1 MDEPPTSLDGST
13 TFGPYAAT
21 ILATEH
27 WSLLGT
33 RSMAWN
39 EAFTRTTIF
48 LNALSASVVAL
59 ALVADAT
66 GFDDSFTRF
75 ALFLFPIVF
84 FLGVTTYARVVQ
96 INEED
101 IFLVLAMNRLRRGY
115 LDLSPELDP
124 YFTAGT
130 HDDEAGLWATYLLGQ
145 MKNASPLLHFF
156 VTTPTLLATL
166 VAILAGAWVTLL
178 ASHYDV
184 SGVLLVVICG
194 LSVILVWFALFSLQW
209 RAVREIRGIK
219 GTRFPSPETTRGANS
234 GSQEPL

>member
-1 MDEPPTSLDGST
+1 MDESPTSLNAPT
-13 TFGPYAAT
+13 TFGPYSAT

-84 FLGVTTYARVVQ
+84 FLGVTTFIRVVQ

-101 IFLVLAMNRLRRGY
+101 IFVVLAMNRLRRAY
-115 LDLSPELDP
+115 LDMSPELDP
-124 YFTAGT
+124 YFTAGS
-130 HDDEAGLWATYLLGQ
+130 HDDEAGLWIIYLMGQ
-145 MKNASPLLHFF
+145 TRNSSPLLHFF

-166 VAILAGAWVTLL
+166 DAILAGAWVTLL
-178 ASHYDV
+178 ASHNDV
-184 SGVLLVVICG
+184 SGGLLAVISG
-194 LSVILVWFALFSLQW
+194 LSVILVWFALFNLQW
-209 RAVREIRGIK
+209 RAVREIRGMQ
-219 GTRFPSPETTRGANS
+219 GTRFPSPQTTEAANG
-234 GSQEPL
+234 GSAELL

>member
-1 MDEPPTSLDGST
+1 MDESPRSPNASTS
-13 TFGPYAAT
+13 FGPHAAT

-84 FLGVTTYARVVQ
+84 FLGVTTYVRLVQ

-101 IFLVLAMNRLRRGY
+101 IFVVLAMNRLRRAY

-130 HDDEAGLWATYLLGQ
+130 HDDEAGLWTTYFLGLPRKQ
-145 MKNASPLLHFF
+145 SPMMHFF
-156 VTTPTLLATL
+156 VTTPTLVATL
-166 VAILAGAWVTLL
+166 DAILAGAWVTLL

-184 SGVLLVVICG
+184 SGVLLAVVCA
-194 LSVILVWFALFSLQW
+194 LSVILVWFALFTLQW
-209 RAVREIRGIK
+209 RALLKIRGNVGI
-219 GTRFPSPETTRGANS
+219 RFPSPDNDPMRRMKV
-234 GSQEPL
+234 

>member
-1 MDEPPTSLDGST
+1 MDGPPTSLNPST
-13 TFGPYAAT
+13 AFGPHAAT

-39 EAFTRTTIF
+39 EAFTRTNIF

-84 FLGVTTYARVVQ
+84 FLGVTTYVRVVQ

-101 IFLVLAMNRLRRGY
+101 IFVVLAMNRLRRAY
-115 LDLSPELDP
+115 LDMSPELDP
-124 YFTAGT
+124 YFTTGA
-130 HDDEAGLWATYLLGQ
+130 HDDETGLWTTFLMGQ
-145 MKNASPLLHFF
+145 TRNPSPLLHFF
-156 VTTPTLLATL
+156 VTTPTLVATL
-166 VAILAGAWVTLL
+166 DAILAGAWVTLL

-184 SGVLLVVICG
+184 TGVLLAAMCGSSVV
-194 LSVILVWFALFSLQW
+194 VVWFALIMLQW
-209 RAVREIRGIK
+209 RAVREIRAMK
-219 GTRFPSPETTRGANS
+219 GTRFPSPETTRGD
-234 GSQEPL
+234 E